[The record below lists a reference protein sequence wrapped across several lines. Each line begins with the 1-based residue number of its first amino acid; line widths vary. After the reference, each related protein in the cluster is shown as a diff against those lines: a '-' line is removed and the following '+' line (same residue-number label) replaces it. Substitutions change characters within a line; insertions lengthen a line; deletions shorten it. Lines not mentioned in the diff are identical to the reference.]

1 MDLASSEER
10 EQLRHAVR
18 AFLAE
23 HSPQTE
29 VRRLM
34 ETPEGFDREVWSRL
48 AGELGVVGLLVPEEY
63 GGAGAGVGEVGIVL
77 EEMGRAL
84 LCAPY
89 LSTAVLATGVLL
101 HLDDEAARTDYLP
114 GIAAGHTVA
123 TVALAEESV
132 RWDAA
137 GVAATA
143 THDGS
148 GWRLRGTKMFVLD
161 GLHADL
167 LLVAARTGTG
177 DDGDG
182 GARTGDGDGD
192 GGVSL
197 FAVEGT
203 APGLRR
209 TAMRTL
215 DPTRRQAR
223 LDLDDVPGRLLG
235 APGGAQPTLAYLV
248 HLAAVALAC
257 EQAGGAAHVLD
268 MAVGYAKTRVQFGR
282 PIGQFQ
288 AIKHRC
294 AEIALEL
301 DAARSAV
308 AYGLWAAQEHE
319 VELAVA
325 ASVAKVR
332 CSEAFAFAA
341 AENIQVHGGIGFT
354 WEHPAHLYFRRATS
368 SELMFGDPA
377 HHREQLIR
385 HLTVE
390 AGP

>member
-18 AFLAE
+18 EFLAE
-23 HSPQTE
+23 YSPQTE

-63 GGAGAGVGEVGIVL
+63 GGAGAGIGEVGIVL

-89 LSTAVLATGVLL
+89 LSTAVLAAGVLL
-101 HLDDEAARTDYLP
+101 HLDDEAARKDYLP

-143 THDGS
+143 THDAS

-167 LLVAARTGTG
+167 LLVAARTSGG
-177 DDGDG
+177 GGGGGSDDGDG
-182 GARTGDGDGD
+182 GP
-192 GGVSL
+192 GGEVNL

-209 TAMRTL
+209 SAMRTL

-235 APGGAQPTLAYLV
+235 PSGGADRTLEYLV

-257 EQAGGAAHVLD
+257 EQVGGAAHVLD

-301 DAARSAV
+301 DAARTAA

-319 VELAVA
+319 VELPVA
-325 ASVAKVR
+325 AAAAKVR

-390 AGP
+390 AGG